1 MIFETAFDIGQTVYF
16 LYDGKIT
23 KGVIRSISLTLFSD
37 TTDPY
42 NTEYEIEYK
51 KGINGN
57 GGTGKLMVKETEHN
71 LFKSPEE
78 LTFHMLESFE
88 DNYKN

>member
-1 MIFETAFDIGQTVYF
+1 MMFETTFDIGQTVYF

-23 KGVIRSISLTLFSD
+23 KGIISKIYLTIFSD
-37 TTDPY
+37 STDPY
-42 NTEYEIEYK
+42 NTEYEIDYE

-57 GGTGKLMVKETEHN
+57 GGIGKLKETEPN
-71 LFKSPEE
+71 LFKSPED
-78 LTFHMLESFE
+78 LTLHMLESFE